1 MRLLTF
7 LNRARSNV
15 CSLKSIKQS
24 FFHYFSIWKKKKL
37 ILILLCFPT
46 ETGYFFQK
54 EISLPLFSRF
64 FSNRKAF
71 SEILS
76 LIFNISRIGASFQPS
91 KFQTFVNDQAVFKF
105 LPKNCTEILTYEVF
119 IPLSLF
125 DGLPDITRPSFK
137 GRLRFSLCSTY
148 LTLCTRRFFAHH
160 DFTRFFSQ
168 TFRLLLWFFDARLSS
183 VDATELTTASV
194 DKILSSWVLRW
205 TDINWSVL
213 WRLSKIKTLSHN
225 LSSLKI
231 FETMVSTKILIL
243 LEFGTRCLH
252 FAACLP

>member
-1 MRLLTF
+1 MGLL
-7 LNRARSNV
+7 
-15 CSLKSIKQS
+15 
-24 FFHYFSIWKKKKL
+24 
-37 ILILLCFPT
+37 
-46 ETGYFFQK
+46 
-54 EISLPLFSRF
+54 
-64 FSNRKAF
+64 
-71 SEILS
+71 
-76 LIFNISRIGASFQPS
+76 FNLQ

-137 GRLRFSLCSTY
+137 GRLRFFY

-194 DKILSSWVLRW
+194 DKILSSWVLR
-205 TDINWSVL
+205 SVL